1 MDALKITTLKLPINK
16 QRFTVAKLDEA
27 QKLVFG
33 WASVAI
39 KSDDLLVDRQGDMIA
54 PEVLEEAAYDF
65 VEHSRIANEMHKGG
79 PIGVL
84 VESLMV
90 TPEKLEAMGLMRK
103 SAPKAGLWVGVR
115 VSSQVF
121 QKVNKLKNLVL
132 RAIALVDR
140 GANQEARVVLTKR
153 DDAEDAPM
161 REAEHGS
168 MDECMAAGKTE
179 AECKELMAAMKRAEE
194 EQMPDKLPEDV
205 TKALAEVADLKKRAT
220 EAEAAQK
227 AAETRIAKMED
238 ERQRE
243 VFIAKAQEFKDLP
256 GANPDDLGPI
266 LRKAYG
272 VWTPEEQQKVEA
284 MLRGAVKIAQDSA
297 LFQEIG
303 AARPAVGSALDK
315 LNAKANELV
324 QKDGKMTFAQA
335 FAKVCDTDEGKAF
348 YHQHE
353 QEEASKAGARRVR

>member
-1 MDALKITTLKLPINK
+1 MA
-16 QRFTVAKLDEA
+16 
-27 QKLVFG
+27 
-33 WASVAI
+33 
-39 KSDDLLVDRQGDMIA
+39 
-54 PEVLEEAAYDF
+54 
-65 VEHSRIANEMHKGG
+65 
-79 PIGVL
+79 
-84 VESLMV
+84 
-90 TPEKLEAMGLMRK
+90 
-103 SAPKAGLWVGVR
+103 
-115 VSSQVF
+115 
-121 QKVNKLKNLVL
+121 NKLKNLVL

-161 REAEHGS
+161 RKAEHGS

-272 VWTPEEQQKVEA
+272 VWSPEEQQKVET
-284 MLRGAVKIAQDSA
+284 MLRGAVKIAQDSV
-297 LFQEIG
+297 LFQEVG

-335 FAKVCDTDEGKAF
+335 FAKLCDTDEGKAL